1 MAMYGRTPRHLR
13 LPLVGDG
20 VAGTRHNE
28 AGRQNDG
35 RKRDD
40 SAGNLQHDNFS
51 LFCALFDEY

>member
-1 MAMYGRTPRHLR
+1 
-13 LPLVGDG
+13 LPLVGEG

-40 SAGNLQHDNFS
+40 SGGNLQHDNFS
-51 LFCALFDEY
+51 LVCALFDDY